1 MDAVELIKQDHRH
14 IENLFAKFLETEPES
29 TPDDL
34 FQQIQTALTT
44 HIEIEERVLYPA
56 VRKFAPELVDRADK
70 EHAEVRK
77 ILGELL
83 NSDLNE
89 VLFESRFRELI
100 DTVNR
105 HVQEAEEPNGILEL
119 ARRHLGAQ
127 TLSKLA
133 TQIRTLRR
141 RIDGKLAA

>member
-14 IENLFAKFLETEPES
+14 IENLFAKFLETEPEA

-44 HIEIEERVLYPA
+44 HIEIEEHVLYPA
-56 VRKFAPELVDRADK
+56 VRQFAPERVDLASK

-77 ILGELL
+77 ILAELL

-100 DTVNR
+100 DTVKR
-105 HVQEAEEPNGILEL
+105 HVWEAEGPNGILEL
-119 ARRHLGAQ
+119 AHRHLSPKI
-127 TLSKLA
+127 LSKLT
-133 TQIRTLRR
+133 TQIRALRR
-141 RIDGKLAA
+141 RIEGRLAA